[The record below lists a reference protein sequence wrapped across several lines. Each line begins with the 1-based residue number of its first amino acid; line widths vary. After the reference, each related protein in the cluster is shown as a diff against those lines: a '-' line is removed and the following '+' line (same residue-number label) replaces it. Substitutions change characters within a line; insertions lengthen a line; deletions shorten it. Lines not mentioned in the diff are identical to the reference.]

1 MNLTALWA
9 ELQANLWLYLAIPL
23 IAGVVGYVTK
33 SLAVQMIFRPL
44 KFVGIPPWLGWQ
56 GILPRKAEKIAALSA
71 DLMASRLLDAEEL
84 FQRLD
89 PDRMTLE
96 LQKPLM
102 EASESLIREI
112 GETYA
117 PGVWTRMPLSWR
129 RRVIERFQSEIPGMV
144 VELWEQA
151 SGNVTE
157 YFDIRRVV
165 TENLVRDKAKLNQIF
180 WRVGGPELRF
190 FRNIGFLFGLVIGLV
205 QLACWI
211 TWHEPLLMPLFGGM
225 IGFISDW
232 LALQML
238 FRPLWPKK
246 VLGFT
251 LHGRFLARQDEVAHD
266 YASLMA
272 NELLTPS
279 HMIEELLRGPALDR
293 IVELAH
299 RRVREAIDSR
309 LGRVQPMVI
318 LALGHERYE
327 EMRELVAQRMVE
339 FIPVASKEVERY
351 AVDALDINATILARM
366 NKLSPEEFESVLR
379 PAFKENEMIVVIA
392 GAVLG
397 ALIGELQVF
406 FMLGGH

>member
-1 MNLTALWA
+1 MNLAATWA

-23 IAGVVGYVTK
+23 VAGVVGYVTK

-56 GILPRKAEKIAALSA
+56 GILPRKAEKIAAHSA
-71 DLMASRLLDAEEL
+71 DLMAARLLDSNEL

-89 PDRMTLE
+89 PDRMMLE

-102 EASESLIREI
+102 AAAESLIHEV

-144 VELWEQA
+144 VELWSQA

-165 TENLVRDKAKLNQIF
+165 TENLVRDKAKLNEIF

-190 FRNIGFLFGLVIGLV
+190 FRNIGFWFGLGIGLV
-205 QLACWI
+205 QLACWMA
-211 TWHEPLLMPLFGGM
+211 WHEPLLMPLFGGM

-232 LALQML
+232 IALQML
-238 FRPLWPKK
+238 FRPLRPKK
-246 VLGFT
+246 ILGYTF
-251 LHGRFLARQDEVAHD
+251 HGKFLARQHEVAHD

-272 NELLTPS
+272 NELLTPA

-293 IVELAH
+293 IVELTH
-299 RRVREAIDSR
+299 RRVREAIDAR
-309 LGRVQPMVI
+309 LGWAQPVVI

-327 EMRELVAQRMVE
+327 ELRKLVAQRLVDL
-339 FIPVASKEVERY
+339 IPVASQTVERY
-351 AVDALDINATILARM
+351 ALDALDINSTILSRM
-366 NKLSPEEFESVLR
+366 NTLSPEEFESVLR
-379 PAFKENEMIVVIA
+379 PAFKENEMMVVIA
-392 GAVLG
+392 GAILG